1 MTDQILVFLRR
12 RWPYLFIPPLVV
24 ALTLLFLES
33 IESRYSIV
41 PFYLADES
49 VDESEAAGD

>member
-24 ALTLLFLES
+24 ALTLVFLES
-33 IESRYSIV
+33 IESRYAIV
-41 PFYLADES
+41 PFYLADEA
-49 VDESEAAGD
+49 VDGSDATND